1 MIKISDL
8 KEGDF
13 LIVDKEG
20 TLMEGCVTAVD
31 NAQKMAKI
39 STGEG
44 NEFWYEIQALAA
56 IPLSDDALRKLHF
69 EKIEEEDGGVKYKK
83 GAFRVHL
90 QQKDDFNDMD
100 FWYREDR
107 RHVKA
112 PLALHELQN
121 HYLSMTKV
129 HLTDAPI

>member
-13 LIVDKEG
+13 LMVNNEG
-20 TLMEGCVTAVD
+20 ALMEGCVTAVD
-31 NAQKMAKI
+31 HAQKLAKI
-39 STGEG
+39 TTGEN
-44 NEFWYEIQALAA
+44 NEFWYDSQALTA
-56 IPLSDDALRKLHF
+56 IPLSDQALRKLNF
-69 EKIEEEDGGVKYKK
+69 EKIEESDGGVKYKK

-90 QQKDDFNDMD
+90 HRKDDFHDMD

-107 RHVKA
+107 RHVKE

-129 HLTDAPI
+129 HLTDAAI

>member
-13 LIVDKEG
+13 LMVDNEG
-20 TLMEGCVTAVD
+20 MLMEGCVTAVD
-31 NAQKMAKI
+31 NAQKKAKI

-44 NEFWYEIQALAA
+44 NEFWYESRSLAA
-56 IPLSDDALRKLHF
+56 IPLSDDALRKLQF
-69 EKIEEEDGGVKYKK
+69 QKIEEDDGGVKYKK

-90 QQKDDFNDMD
+90 HRKDDFNDMD

>member
-13 LIVDKEG
+13 LMVNNEG
-20 TLMEGCVTAVD
+20 TLMEGYVTAVD
-31 NAQKMAKI
+31 QMQKMAKI

-44 NEFWYEIQALAA
+44 NEFWYDSQALAA
-56 IPLSDDALRKLHF
+56 IPLSDQALRKLQF
-69 EKIEEEDGGVKYKK
+69 EKIEEEDGSVKYKK
-83 GAFRVHL
+83 GAFRLHL
-90 QQKDDFNDMD
+90 HKKDAFNEMD

-107 RHVKA
+107 RHVNT
-112 PLALHELQN
+112 PLALHQLQN

-129 HLTDAPI
+129 HLTDAPV